1 MTETTAKSG
10 SKTAEANQIVWN
22 YTLLG
27 VTPAIV
33 PVPWVDLPL
42 LSAIQL
48 KMLHRL
54 ARLYDIEFSRQ
65 RGKALI
71 GSLVGASVSTG
82 IAGYLIPLIPGVGNL
97 IGTASTALL
106 GGASTYAV
114 GKVFIQH
121 FDSGGTLLTF
131 DPDKLRNYYAEHL
144 GAGKAR
150 VAESF
155 MGVKP

>member
-1 MTETTAKSG
+1 MNAARANAGSG
-10 SKTAEANQIVWN
+10 TAEANKIVWN

-27 VTPAIV
+27 LTPGIV

-42 LSAIQL
+42 LTGIQL
-48 KMLHRL
+48 KMLHSL
-54 ARLYDIEFSRQ
+54 ARLYEIEFSTQ
-65 RGKALI
+65 RGKSII
-71 GSLVGASVSTG
+71 GSLVGASISTG
-82 IAGYLIPLIPGVGNL
+82 VAGYLIPMIPGVGTL
-97 IGTASTALL
+97 LGGVSTAVL

-131 DPDKLRNYYAEHL
+131 DPDKMRDYYTEHFA
-144 GAGKAR
+144 AGRAR

-155 MGVKP
+155 MGVRP

>member
-1 MTETTAKSG
+1 MKATNANAG
-10 SKTAEANQIVWN
+10 SRTAEANRIVRN
-22 YTLLG
+22 YMLLG
-27 VTPAIV
+27 LTPGIV

-42 LSAIQL
+42 LTGIQL
-48 KMLHRL
+48 KMLHSL
-54 ARLYDIEFSRQ
+54 ARLYEIEFSTQ
-65 RGKALI
+65 RGKSLI

-82 IAGYLIPLIPGVGNL
+82 VAGYLIPLIPAVGNL
-97 IGTASTALL
+97 ISGAGMALL
-106 GGASTYAV
+106 GSASTYAV

-131 DPDKLRNYYAEHL
+131 DPDKLRDYYAEHL
-144 GAGKAR
+144 DAGRTR